1 MSLVLPNV
9 RSQPS
14 SSRSLG
20 TASSTPTPSSSL
32 PAEILAVFHWQLFSA
47 SKTSAASLSAQTSS
61 LGPLQVSLSET
72 SAAVKPPTPTS
83 RTILSCPLCNRRL
96 GLWTFSTGRRL
107 NVVSSHYPDCPTLTC
122 TLQDRLDALAASS
135 SASRP
140 NPKQMRELVDSLL
153 GPKVTLG
160 EVRQWKREVDK
171 LQGSATKGPAA
182 T

>member
-1 MSLVLPNV
+1 MVQSKV

-14 SSRSLG
+14 SSRSSG
-20 TASSTPTPSSSL
+20 SASSTATPSSSL

-47 SKTSAASLSAQTSS
+47 SKTSAVSLSAQTSS
-61 LGPLQVSLSET
+61 PGPFQVSLSET
-72 SAAVKPPTPTS
+72 SAAVAPSIPTS
-83 RTILSCPLCNRRL
+83 QTILSCPLCNRRL
-96 GLWTFSTGRRL
+96 GLWTFSAGRRL

-122 TLQDRLDALAASS
+122 TPQDRLDALAASS

-160 EVRQWKREVDK
+160 EVRQWKKEVDK

-182 T
+182 I